1 MNTRLIRTVFA
12 GAMLAQSGVVFG
24 QSNAVVDLKDFRPRE
39 VKSAVFTLGSAQDV
53 RVEAVGAEA
62 SSERGTFSW
71 VTAMW
76 KDKNDRRDPWM
87 GNAWILDLKSRR
99 VVWELSAASTERGR
113 RNTRAFAGSVRLP
126 AGTYEAFYSPFPSMY
141 WTDDKGD
148 ASAPQRFLNWL
159 ADEGFDEFRMT
170 VRGNAQVLN
179 GAEAERA
186 RREFES
192 GAIVALRGDGGKKF
206 LESGFVLSR
215 PTDVEIYAEGEAR
228 EDGDFDA
235 GWIVNA
241 ETREKVWKLTWRASA
256 PAGGAEKNR
265 MARLSKT
272 LPAGRYAAFY
282 VTDDSHDSSNWN
294 AAPPHDPHAWGL
306 VVRVPDAAARAS
318 VKPFSVAENPDPSMV
333 AQLVRLRDDENPRKS
348 FKLDRETQIRIYA
361 LGEGGGRLV
370 DFGWI
375 EDAKTG
381 KAVWEMTY
389 RTTGPAGGA
398 AKNRRFDGVITLPA
412 GEYVL
417 RYETDDSHSFGSWNA
432 SPPDD
437 PEMWGITVYRVKS

>member
-12 GAMLAQSGVVFG
+12 GAVLAQSGVFA
-24 QSNAVVDLKDFRPRE
+24 QSAAVVDLKDFRPRE
-39 VKSAVFTLGSAQDV
+39 VKSEVFSLASAQDV

-62 SSERGTFSW
+62 SNDRGTFSW
-71 VTAMW
+71 ITAMW
-76 KDKNDRRDPWM
+76 KDRNDGRRDPWM
-87 GNAWILDLKSRR
+87 GNAWILDLKNRR

-113 RNTRAFAGSVRLP
+113 RNTRAFAGAVRLP
-126 AGTYEAFYSPFPSMY
+126 AGTYEAFYSPFPNMY
-141 WTDDKGD
+141 WTDGKGD
-148 ASAPQRFLNWL
+148 ASTTQRFLNWL

-170 VRGNAQVLN
+170 IRGNAQVLR

-186 RREFES
+186 RHEFES
-192 GAIVALRGDGGKKF
+192 GAIVTLRGDGGRKF
-206 LESGFVLSR
+206 LESGFILSR
-215 PTDVEIYAEGEAR
+215 PTEVEIYAAGEAR

-241 ETREKVWKLTWRASA
+241 ETREKIWKLTWRASA

-282 VTDDSHDSSNWN
+282 ATDDSHDTTQWN
-294 AAPPHDPHAWGL
+294 AAPPHDPYAWGL
-306 VVRVPDAAARAS
+306 IVRVPDAAARAT
-318 VKPFSVAENPDPSMV
+318 VKPFSYAENPDPSIV
-333 AQLVRLRDDENPRKS
+333 AQIVRLHDHENKRRT
-348 FKLDRETQIRIYA
+348 FKLDRETQIRIFA
-361 LGEGGGRLV
+361 LGEGTGRLV
-370 DFGWI
+370 DYGWI

-381 KAVWEMTY
+381 KAIWEMTY
-389 RTTGPAGGA
+389 RATEPAGGA
-398 AKNRRFDGVITLPA
+398 AKNRRFDGRITLPA

-417 RYETDDSHSFGSWNA
+417 RYETDDSHSFGAWNA
-432 SPPDD
+432 GPPDE